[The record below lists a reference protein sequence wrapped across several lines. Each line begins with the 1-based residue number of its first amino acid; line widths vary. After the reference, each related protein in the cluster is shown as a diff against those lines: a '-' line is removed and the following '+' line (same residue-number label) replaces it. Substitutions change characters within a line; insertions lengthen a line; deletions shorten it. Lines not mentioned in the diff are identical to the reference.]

1 MLMAQLSVLDRV
13 GCKLK
18 GTFREMR
25 GAQIVSND
33 GIRLIVDRDQLKD
46 DAIIRALLFDR
57 HERTEAALVKYCLRP
72 GDRVLELGSGV
83 GFITMLCAR
92 ICGAANVVTLEG
104 NPTMHALLVRNLAMN
119 RYAVDARQSVVSLD
133 GGPVTFH
140 LSESLVS
147 SSMLD
152 RGDAAAETVPSTS
165 FRDLL
170 AEIEPTVVIMDI
182 EGSEIDLLGT
192 CPMPSVRAIGV
203 ETHPQIVGEDAIA
216 AMDRRL
222 AALGFQVDE
231 RFPTASKRC
240 LYVREPRK
248 N

>member
-1 MLMAQLSVLDRV
+1 MSQLSVLDRV
-13 GCKLK
+13 GSKIK

-25 GAQIVSND
+25 GVQTVRND
-33 GIRLIVDRDQLKD
+33 GIELIVDRDQLKD

-57 HERTEAALVKYCLRP
+57 HERTEAALVKYCVRP
-72 GDRVLELGSGV
+72 DDRVLELGSGV

-92 ICGAANVVTLEG
+92 ICGAANIVTLEG
-104 NPTMHALLVRNLAMN
+104 NPTMHALLMRNLAMN
-119 RYAVDARQSVVSLD
+119 GYAVDARQSVVSLD

-140 LSESLVS
+140 LSDSLVS
-147 SSMLD
+147 SSLHE
-152 RGDAAAETVPSTS
+152 RGAASAATVPSTS

-170 AEIEPTVVIMDI
+170 AEIEPTVIIMDI

-203 ETHPQIVGEDAIA
+203 ETHPHIVGEEAIA
-216 AMDRRL
+216 AMDERL
-222 AALGFQVDE
+222 ADLGFRIDE
-231 RFPTASKRC
+231 SFPAAAKRC
-240 LYVREPRK
+240 LYIREPQK

>member
-1 MLMAQLSVLDRV
+1 MPQLSVLERV
-13 GCKLK
+13 GSKLK

-25 GAQIVSND
+25 GARIVRND

-46 DAIIRALLFDR
+46 GSIIRALLFDR

-92 ICGAANVVTLEG
+92 ICGAENVVTLEG
-104 NPTMHALLVRNLAMN
+104 NPRMHALLQRNLAMN
-119 RYAVDARQSVVSLD
+119 GYAVDARQSVVSLD

-147 SSMLD
+147 SSLHD
-152 RGDAAAETVPSTS
+152 RGAAAAETVPSTS
-165 FRDLL
+165 FRELL

-182 EGSEIDLLGT
+182 EGSEIDLLGS

-203 ETHPQIVGEDAIA
+203 ETHPQIVGEAAIA
-216 AMDRRL
+216 AMDERL
-222 AALGFQVDE
+222 AQAGFRIDE

-240 LYVREPRK
+240 LYVRERHK